1 MIMSFEAFNKD
12 KDEEV
17 KNNLKSTI
25 NPETNEEESVKKAL
39 QAIISP
45 KNKPEEKKRSVTFSI
60 TESQLK
66 KMNQEARKNGFKNKS
81 EMLASFIDAL

>member
-1 MIMSFEAFNKD
+1 MSFEAFNKD
-12 KDEEV
+12 KDEAV

-25 NPETNEEESVKKAL
+25 NPETSEGESVNKTL

-66 KMNQEARKNGFKNKS
+66 KMDQEARKNGFKNKS

>member
-12 KDEEV
+12 KDKAV

-25 NPETNEEESVKKAL
+25 NPETSEGESVKKAL

-66 KMNQEARKNGFKNKS
+66 KMDQEARKNGFKNKS
-81 EMLASFIDAL
+81 EMLASFIDTL

>member
-1 MIMSFEAFNKD
+1 MNK
-12 KDEEV
+12 KF
-17 KNNLKSTI
+17 LKQQLD
-25 NPETNEEESVKKAL
+25 NAESENRVISKAL

-66 KMNQEARKNGFKNKS
+66 KMDQEARKNGFKNKS

>member
-12 KDEEV
+12 KDKAV

-25 NPETNEEESVKKAL
+25 NPETSEGESVKKAL

-66 KMNQEARKNGFKNKS
+66 KMDQEARKNGFKNKS
-81 EMLASFIDAL
+81 EMLSSFIDAL

>member
-1 MIMSFEAFNKD
+1 MIVLVIKFFYAK
-12 KDEEV
+12 
-17 KNNLKSTI
+17 
-25 NPETNEEESVKKAL
+25 TNEEESVKKAL

-66 KMNQEARKNGFKNKS
+66 KMDQEARKNGFKNKS
-81 EMLASFIDAL
+81 KMLASFIDAL

>member
-1 MIMSFEAFNKD
+1 MSFEAFNKD
-12 KDEEV
+12 KDEAV

-25 NPETNEEESVKKAL
+25 KPETSEGESVKKAL

-45 KNKPEEKKRSVTFSI
+45 KNKPQEKKRSVTFSI

-66 KMNQEARKNGFKNKS
+66 KMDQEARKNGFKNKS